1 VICRQ
6 HHRAGNPLPHVRAYS
21 GGRTDRTDLA
31 DPCRSATRA
40 GHLLRATTLALA
52 AVLFTGLVAVARADT
67 LPGSPRAHE
76 ALALCDA
83 STRETDRQVRLTLLG
98 RGLAAA
104 ESAVGDDDA
113 DAAAH
118 FAVFCNLGRQLQLRS
133 IGLLTFFDVRRV
145 RREIDRALELAPRSP
160 GVLTAKGLMLIQL
173 PRLLGGDTSEGERL
187 IRRALEL
194 APDFEPARRA
204 LAGP

>member
-1 VICRQ
+1 MPVICRQ
-6 HHRAGNPLPHVRAYS
+6 HHRAGNPVPYAGTYS
-21 GGRTDRTDLA
+21 GACVARA
-31 DPCRSATRA
+31 DACRSAPRA
-40 GHLLRATTLALA
+40 GYMQHATTLALA
-52 AVLFTGLVAVARADT
+52 AVLFTGLVPIAGADT
-67 LPGSPRAHE
+67 LPGSTRAHE

-83 STRETDRQVRLTLLG
+83 STRETDRQVRFTLLDQ
-98 RGLAAA
+98 GLAAA
-104 ESAVGDDDA
+104 ESAVGEDAA

-133 IGLLTFFDVRRV
+133 IGLLTFFDIRRM
-145 RREIDRALELAPRSP
+145 RREIDRTLELAPRSP

-173 PRLLGGDTSEGERL
+173 PRLLGGDTSEGQRL

-194 APDFEPARRA
+194 EPDFEPARKA